1 MTSATR
7 AVNSDYKILR
17 APATATPTP
26 TPLNTAVG
34 NYRWIDKKTVRTVN
48 NDSSMDDAPSAPLR
62 VGERKLQ
69 QLQ

>member
-7 AVNSDYKILR
+7 AVNSDYKILW

-26 TPLNTAVG
+26 TPLNTAAG

-48 NDSSMDDAPSAPLR
+48 NDSSMDEAPSAPLR
-62 VGERKLQ
+62 VGERKVQ